1 MKAKNWSER
10 LDARIIEWMK
20 RVPAP
25 PLWLLLAMQGLALIM
40 MIVLL
45 TS

>member
-1 MKAKNWSER
+1 MKSKNWSER

-20 RVPAP
+20 RIPAP

-45 TS
+45 AS